1 MKLTKRERE
10 ILPLLCLSYKQM
22 SNKLNISEGTVRT
35 HISNIMFKFPDQ
47 ENRFSV
53 VLEALK
59 IGLINLDEIITR

>member
-10 ILPLLCLSYKQM
+10 IFPLLCLSYKQM